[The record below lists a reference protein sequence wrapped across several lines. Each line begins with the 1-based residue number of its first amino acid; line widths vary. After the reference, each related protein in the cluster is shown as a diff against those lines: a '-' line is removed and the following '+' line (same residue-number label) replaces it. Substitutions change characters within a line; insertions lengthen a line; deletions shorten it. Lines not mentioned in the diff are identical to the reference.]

1 LFKLARSE
9 KLRSSGFH
17 SPSIAT
23 KEATK
28 MEESKE
34 AGVSI
39 WIWVA
44 VIGIAAVLIAMFV
57 IFLRP

>member
-1 LFKLARSE
+1 
-9 KLRSSGFH
+9 
-17 SPSIAT
+17 
-23 KEATK
+23 